1 VAGLFGVEDG
11 VAASAAG
18 AATLDIEQDR
28 AKTRELRGVPR
39 ARIAGQMAL
48 AERLHGVGRPRM
60 LREMAELA
68 AGPGFIMPSEYFL
81 YRLFDPAMPAV
92 EKRRYIGKRMQ
103 GLVHRAC
110 TDLRWQVVAD
120 DKLVFH
126 ALMAQLGF
134 PVPRLVAIYHPT
146 RRCAGAAALRSPKAL
161 EEFLCSLTEPVFAKP
176 ADGIYSI
183 GCLAIERVEP
193 ETGLV
198 HLAFGEA
205 VPLAQV
211 LAYVAGRPGGYLF
224 QERLRPH
231 AELARLSG
239 PTASTIRMLVFL
251 GPDGPELVRALW
263 KIPRG
268 RNVADNFWR
277 GNLLG
282 ALDAETGR
290 ITRAVSGVG
299 LEQTLHGTHPDT
311 AEPLVGAVIPHW
323 AEARRT
329 CLESA
334 ANLPGLRTQSWDVA
348 IAGRGPVLVEVNYGG
363 DLNLP
368 QIAHGSGLLDER
380 YAAHLKRCGFRR
392 PPLPDR
398 LARPLVWQ
406 LRSRAGRLLRR
417 PR

>member
-1 VAGLFGVEDG
+1 MPASS
-11 VAASAAG
+11 SAA
-18 AATLDIEQDR
+18 AATLDLEQDQ

-39 ARIAGQMAL
+39 AAIGRQMAL
-48 AERLHGVGRPRM
+48 AERLHGVGRGRM

-68 AGPGFIMPSEYFL
+68 AGPGFLMPSEYFI
-81 YRLFDPAMPAV
+81 YRLYDPAMPAA

-103 GLVHRAC
+103 GLIHKAC
-110 TDLRWQVVAD
+110 TDPRWQVLAD
-120 DKLVFH
+120 DKLVFS
-126 ALMAQLGF
+126 AFMTQLGF
-134 PVPRLVAIYHPT
+134 PVPRLAAIYHPT
-146 RRCAGAAALRSPKAL
+146 RSFAGAAVLRSPQAL
-161 EEFLCSLTEPVFAKP
+161 KEFLCSLTEPVFAKP

-193 ETGLV
+193 GTGLV
-198 HLAFGEA
+198 HLAFGQSA
-205 VPLAQV
+205 PLAQV

-224 QERLRPH
+224 QQRLRPH
-231 AELARLSG
+231 AELAKLSG
-239 PTASTIRMLVFL
+239 PTASTIRMVVFL
-251 GPDGPELVRALW
+251 GPEGPELVRALW

-282 ALDAETGR
+282 AVDAQDGR

-299 LEQTLHGTHPDT
+299 LEQVFHDAHPDSG
-311 AEPLVGAVIPHW
+311 EPLVGAVIPHW
-323 AEARRT
+323 AEARRI
-329 CLESA
+329 CLDAA

-348 IAGRGPVLVEVNYGG
+348 IARQGPVLVEVNYGG

-368 QIAHGSGLLDER
+368 QIAHGRGLLDAR
-380 YAAHLKRCGFRR
+380 YAAHLKRCGFRP

-398 LARPLVWQ
+398 LARPLLRQ
-406 LRSRAGRLLRR
+406 LRSRAGRLMRR